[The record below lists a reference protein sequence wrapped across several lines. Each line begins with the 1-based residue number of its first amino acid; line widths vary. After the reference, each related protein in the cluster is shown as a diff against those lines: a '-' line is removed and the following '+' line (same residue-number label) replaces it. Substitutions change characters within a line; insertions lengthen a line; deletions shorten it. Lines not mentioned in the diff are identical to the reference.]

1 MLRDLYNRSYLL
13 RMLVI
18 LSRID
23 GLRVVPL
30 LLLAVIRGVIP
41 TIDLWIIARIVDEL
55 VDWNGDLVSTLGF
68 WLVLM
73 IGLRIVGELVSMLI
87 ANFGVRIRDRT
98 DIYLKRVVFD
108 HIGKVGLIER
118 ESSEYADRVKR
129 ANSATDP
136 ARITQLLESIPQ
148 TISEMA
154 GIVSVIGLLFYVFW
168 VIPLLNIIVLTVC
181 IVGQTRAANLYFASF
196 RSQTKEERLLE
207 TFEQT
212 LFSKDRAGEV
222 RFFGFGRWI
231 IEKWEEL
238 FVTFSNHRRRLINRK
253 AKTGR
258 VSEWTIV
265 SFLPT
270 VSALTLVILSENV
283 SIGNVVLA
291 LQSTQHLSSKF
302 YFLTYQ
308 FQAFIETRQTLGE
321 LFKFLDEIPHDN
333 RFSEVKVKSKALRIE
348 CNDVSF
354 TYPNQSFPALKHVNL
369 NIESGEHIALVGENG
384 AGKSTLVK
392 LIMGMYAP
400 SSGWI
405 KVNDVEN
412 TDDSSD
418 AYRMSALF
426 QDYLKYQYTL
436 RENIGFGDLPHMHDS
451 QRLMGTVANVE
462 LTDVVSGVGLDSQ
475 IGREFDGIEFSGGEW
490 QRIALSR
497 ALFREDC
504 GLIVLDEPTAAL
516 DAISE
521 AKILKGFLKIDPGRT
536 CLFVSHRLASVRLA
550 DRVVVLKDGQVIETG
565 THRDLLEYD
574 GEYKRLFN
582 SQVTPFI

>member
-18 LSRID
+18 LARID
-23 GLRVVPL
+23 GIRVVPL

-41 TIDLWIIARIVDEL
+41 AVDLWIIARIVDEL
-55 VDWNGDLVSTLGF
+55 VNWNGDLISTLGF

-87 ANFGVRIRDRT
+87 VNLGMRIRDRT
-98 DIYLKRVVFD
+98 DIHLKRVVFD
-108 HIGKVGLIER
+108 HIGKVGLRER

-136 ARITQLLESIPQ
+136 ARITQVLESIPQ

-154 GIVSVIGLLFYVFW
+154 GMVSVIGLLFYVFW

-181 IVGQTRAANLYFASF
+181 LVDQTRAAKLFFSRF
-196 RSQTKEERLLE
+196 QSQTKEERLLE

-222 RFFGFGRWI
+222 RFFGFGRWLI
-231 IEKWEEL
+231 AKWETL
-238 FVTFSNHRRRLINRK
+238 FVTFSNQRRRITNQK
-253 AKTGR
+253 ARTGR

-270 VSALTLVILSENV
+270 VSALALIVLSENV

-302 YFLTYQ
+302 YFLSFQ
-308 FQAFIETRQTLGE
+308 FQAFIETRQALRE
-321 LFKFLDEIPHDN
+321 LFLFLDEIPHDN
-333 RFSEVKVKSKALRIE
+333 RFSKIHVKSKALRIE

-354 TYPNQSFPALKHVNL
+354 TYPNQSLPALKHVSL
-369 NIESGEHIALVGENG
+369 GIESGEHIALVGENG

-405 KVNDVEN
+405 KLNDVED

-462 LTDVVSGVGLDSQ
+462 LTEVVSGVGLDSQ

-550 DRVVVLKDGQVIETG
+550 DRVVVLKEGQVIETG

>member
-18 LSRID
+18 LFRID
-23 GLRVVPL
+23 GLRGVPL
-30 LLLAVIRGVIP
+30 LLLAVVRGVIP
-41 TIDLWIIARIVDEL
+41 AVDLWIIARIVDEL
-55 VDWNGDLVSTLGF
+55 VNWNGDLISTLGF

-87 ANFGVRIRDRT
+87 ANLGVRIRDRT
-98 DIYLKRVVFD
+98 DIHLKRVVFD

-129 ANSATDP
+129 ANAATDP
-136 ARITQLLESIPQ
+136 ARITQLLENIPQ

-181 IVGQTRAANLYFASF
+181 LVGQTRAANLFFASF

-222 RFFGFGRWI
+222 RFFGFGRWLI
-231 IEKWEEL
+231 AKWETL
-238 FVTFSNHRRRLINRK
+238 FVTFSNQRRNITNQK
-253 AKTGR
+253 ARTGR
-258 VSEWTIV
+258 VSEWALV

-270 VSALTLVILSENV
+270 VSALALIVLSENV
-283 SIGNVVLA
+283 TIGNVVLA

-302 YFLTYQ
+302 YFLAFQ
-308 FQAFIETRQTLGE
+308 FQAFIDTRQTLRE
-321 LFKFLDEIPHDN
+321 LFLFLDEIPHDN
-333 RFSEVKVKSKALRIE
+333 RFSEVQVKSKALRIE

-354 TYPNQSFPALKHVNL
+354 TYPNQALPALKHVSL
-369 NIESGEHIALVGENG
+369 DIESGEHIAIVGENG

-392 LIMGMYAP
+392 LIMGMYTP
-400 SSGWI
+400 SSGWL
-405 KVNDVEN
+405 KV
-412 TDDSSD
+412 TDIEHAGDSTNV
-418 AYRMSALF
+418 YRMSSLF
-426 QDYLKYQYTL
+426 QDYVKYQYTL
-436 RENIGFGDLPHMHDS
+436 RENIGFGDLPYIHDS
-451 QRLMGTVANVE
+451 QRLMRTVASVE
-462 LTDVVSGVGLDSQ
+462 LTDVVSEVGLDRQ

-516 DAISE
+516 DAFSE
-521 AKILKGFLKIDPGRT
+521 AKILRGFLQIDPGRT

-550 DRVVVLKDGQVIETG
+550 DRVVVLKDGQVVETG

-574 GEYKRLFN
+574 GEYKRLFH
-582 SQVTPFI
+582 SQVTPYM